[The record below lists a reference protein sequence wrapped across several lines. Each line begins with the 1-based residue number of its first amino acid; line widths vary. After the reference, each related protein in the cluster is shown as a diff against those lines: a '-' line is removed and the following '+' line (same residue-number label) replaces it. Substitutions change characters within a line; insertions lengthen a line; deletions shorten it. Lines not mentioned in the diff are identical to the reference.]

1 MNLLFAGLL
10 RGIVEAQKQLKN
22 FFSCD
27 ESNYPETVQH
37 SFDALVSA
45 LYNFSRNED
54 MRVEIGMNTFN
65 LILLS
70 ELLVN

>member
-1 MNLLFAGLL
+1 MRLLFSGLL

-27 ESNYPETVQH
+27 ESNYPETVQD

-45 LYNFSRNED
+45 LYNFSRNEE

-65 LILLS
+65 LIFLS